1 MANETCITVTK
12 IYRIAVNKS
21 MDLQI
26 SKDSPEV
33 YNSTRG
39 RGRRVHLSQEDA
51 DAIYRQ
57 DLI

>member
-1 MANETCITVTK
+1 
-12 IYRIAVNKS
+12 

-57 DLI
+57 DLIWDTMSRRALQLLTKITYR